1 MQGTSVALY
10 MYIFEDVAATE
21 SNYLAAVSCEGP
33 YSLSIYLSKETSKK
47 YHSLVT
53 ISLSFEFCTH

>member
-21 SNYLAAVSCEGP
+21 NNYLAAVSCEGP
-33 YSLSIYLSKETSKK
+33 YSLSIYLSKEASKK
-47 YHSLVT
+47 S
-53 ISLSFEFCTH
+53 